1 MSNFNEEAI
10 LEQANQLVYN
20 RLQSYGL
27 PPEEVEGYAQF
38 VASFNSVAITELSKE
53 SGIQHQE
60 GAEPIPLDDATAS
73 QTVLLFG
80 EGVLY
85 SILRCRDQAIPNELA
100 EQLTQQVAMHIYE
113 QAKQVVAATHG
124 QEHTPEFQFT
134 EQQQV
139 EFITQGAESALIHY
153 INEYEKAYGPI
164 HPEPESELPLVASS
178 EASLQD
184 LMGDKP
190 EQQAS
195 GKSTGHSVPA
205 VAAKT
210 SALGNHEKYAAV
222 SLMLTTLS
230 ASQRAKLL
238 KNFNPEEKELIA
250 FYSYPQH
257 VEQNLDVQQVE
268 MHLKKLKILF
278 QKREKKTS
286 HVFSQRV
293 TSLIEP
299 ISTQKLLSCVKDER
313 AVVKRYLMAHHPDA
327 ANQPEFDQTV
337 AQTVPPLSPRLE
349 EIIYNHLA
357 KRLNPE
363 QQQRL
368 PHEGSPSR

>member
-10 LEQANQLVYN
+10 LEQANQLVYS

-27 PPEEVEGYAQF
+27 TSEEVEGYAQF
-38 VASFNSVAITELSKE
+38 VASFNSVAIAELSKE

-60 GAEPIPLDDATAS
+60 GAELIPIDDATAS
-73 QTVLLFG
+73 QTILLFG

-85 SILRCRDQAIPNELA
+85 CILRCREQAIPNELA

-134 EQQQV
+134 QQQQV
-139 EFITQGAESALIHY
+139 EFITQGAESALVHY
-153 INEYEKAYGPI
+153 TSEYEKAYGPI
-164 HPEPESELPLVASS
+164 NPEPESELPLVESFQTPP
-178 EASLQD
+178 QD
-184 LMGDKP
+184 LMGDEP
-190 EQQAS
+190 EPPSAPSAS
-195 GKSTGHSVPA
+195 PSVPA

-238 KNFNPEEKELIA
+238 KNFSPEEKELIA

-257 VEQNLDVQQVE
+257 VEENLDVQQVE
-268 MHLKKLKILF
+268 THLKKLKVLF
-278 QKREKKTS
+278 QKREKKAS
-286 HVFSQRV
+286 QVFGQRV
-293 TSLIEP
+293 TSLIEL

-327 ANQPEFDQTV
+327 ANQPEFDPAV
-337 AQTVPPLSPRLE
+337 AQAVPPLSPRLE
-349 EIIYNHLA
+349 EIIYNHLV

-368 PHEGSPSR
+368 PHQGSQSR